1 LARTKRRK
9 NNKFFFSSKSSR
21 PAKRRDIKG
30 SLINSAIVILSL
42 LLVAFIFS
50 FSNRQIQTGL
60 PIEITFPSLPETPK
74 LAVAIYEQKPIL
86 DIEVEI
92 LNGCG
97 VPGLAGKISDY
108 LRSQQMDVVRSENA
122 DHYNYDQTI
131 LILRNENSD
140 GLKIIAKSFGI
151 DIKDENRIKHIPDDQ
166 LNVDITVIIGSDFA
180 TIKPL
185 VDYLKYR

>member
-1 LARTKRRK
+1 MARIKRRK

-50 FSNRQIQTGL
+50 FSNRQIQTGI

-151 DIKDENRIKHIPDDQ
+151 DIKDENRIKHIPDDK